1 MARSRWT
8 RAMLGAALLLGG
20 LFRSGIPSTAAPTT
34 ISGPPYTGWA
44 MDAYPGDSVGT
55 LKAEMARQQA
65 AGANVVWLGH
75 NNPGEVDATKGEPAL
90 SYAVW
95 TAYMQSS
102 DPKHADAVA
111 MVQAQMNALAA
122 ARQLGMRVVFPIGY
136 QIQMGQAWDAA
147 HPGDLRRDAKGNVY
161 EHGGKSA
168 AFQSPA
174 YQYDILAYYHW
185 VDATIIRPNA
195 ATIMMIN
202 LGDEPADGDYSPWA
216 DQAFRVVHGYGLLNA
231 GHDPKRQE
239 AVGRFQADY
248 IADYETWSATQW
260 EKIDPAVLTTM
271 SFCGGYGRYQ
281 HEGPDLETVF
291 REAPSNF
298 VVTFDAYPRD
308 GLYSTPLREGDL
320 ISLFALVRT
329 LGYYAAQYHRPLW
342 LWSTANSWGLNGASN
357 DPGTIADAVA
367 NGIYLAQLAMQ
378 GGTLQGIAVW
388 NYNIKGQGLFN
399 DTHHLT
405 YDPNQMFARVSASFP
420 LLRTIMS
427 MAPGQ
432 PDTVVLAPNE
442 PALQTAG
449 ATLALRAT
457 DSYAWT
463 SLAALARDNVGA
475 PVLTHLDAAHL
486 PALRT
491 AIVLARTSDQLTL
504 GDRGAL
510 LTLLSNGGTVVAS
523 LPVAE
528 ALLGASA
535 PFKTVAVEPGGSLA
549 IGLVATAQGRLLTVV
564 GGPVEDMF
572 ADRAVAWAA
581 AIWRQRLHWP
591 VEPRGYL
598 ISVGGVSLLY
608 SGTAV
613 PGAAMVAD
621 SRTIGGKSTIV
632 LVSQF
637 GTPSRTISLA
647 THGAAVQILMP
658 RRTYGIAGY

>member
-1 MARSRWT
+1 MALS
-8 RAMLGAALLLGG
+8 LGG
-20 LFRSGIPSTAAPTT
+20 LIRSDIPSTAAPSTT
-34 ISGPPYTGWA
+34 AGPPYTGWA

-55 LKAEMARQQA
+55 LKSEMARQQA

-75 NNPGEVDATKGEPAL
+75 NNPGEVDANKGEPAI

-95 TAYMQSS
+95 TAYMQPS
-102 DPKHADAVA
+102 DPKHSDAVA

-147 HPGDLRRDAKGNVY
+147 HPGDLRRDAMGHVY

-168 AFQSPA
+168 AFQSPT
-174 YQYDILAYYHW
+174 YQHDILAYYHW
-185 VDATIIRPNA
+185 VDAAIIRPNA
-195 ATIMMIN
+195 STIMMIN
-202 LGDEPADGDYSPWA
+202 LADEPADGDYSGWA
-216 DQAFRVVHGYGLLNA
+216 DQAFRARYGYGLREA
-231 GHDPKRQE
+231 GHDPRRQE
-239 AVGRFQADY
+239 AVGRFEADY
-248 IADYETWSATQW
+248 IADYEVWSAEQW
-260 EKIDPAVLTTM
+260 QKIDPAVLTTM

-281 HEGPDLETVF
+281 HEGPDLEAVF
-291 REAPSNF
+291 RQAPSNF

-329 LGYYAAQYHRPLW
+329 LGYYSANYHRPLW

-367 NGIYLAQLAMQ
+367 NGIYLAQLAVQ

-405 YDPNQMFARVSASFP
+405 YDPNQMFARVSAGFP
-420 LLRTIMS
+420 RLRAIMS
-427 MAPGQ
+427 MTPGQ

-457 DSYAWT
+457 DSYSWT

-475 PVLTHLDAAHL
+475 PVLTHLDPAHL
-486 PALRT
+486 PSLRT
-491 AIVLARTSDQLTL
+491 AIVLARSADQLTL

-510 LTLLSNGGTVVAS
+510 LTLLSNGGTVLVS
-523 LPVAE
+523 MPVA
-528 ALLGASA
+528 ATLLGGVSSY
-535 PFKTVAVEPGGSLA
+535 KTLAVEPAGSLG
-549 IGLVATAQGRLLTVV
+549 IRLVATAQGRLLTVV
-564 GGPVEDMF
+564 GGSVERVF
-572 ADRAVAWAA
+572 ADSAAQWAA
-581 AIWRQRLHWP
+581 PVWRQWLRWP
-591 VEPRGYL
+591 VEPGGYL
-598 ISVGGVSLLY
+598 VSIPDATLFY
-608 SGTAV
+608 SGTTSTSMTLDQKAL
-613 PGAAMVAD
+613 GLKGKLTMVN
-621 SRTIGGKSTIV
+621 
-632 LVSQF
+632 QF
-637 GTPSRTISLA
+637 GASSRTISLA
-647 THGAAVQILMP
+647 AHNAATQILVP
-658 RRTYGIAGY
+658 RRTYGIVGT